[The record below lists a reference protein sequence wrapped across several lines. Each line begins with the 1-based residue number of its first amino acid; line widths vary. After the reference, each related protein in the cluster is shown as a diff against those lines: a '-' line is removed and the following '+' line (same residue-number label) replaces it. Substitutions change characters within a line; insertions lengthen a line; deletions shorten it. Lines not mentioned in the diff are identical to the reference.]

1 MTEQEAVVCMD
12 VGGTE
17 IKAAPVG
24 AGGRLLAPVQ
34 HFPARSTTKTA
45 SAGCGTSTNTTPCT
59 A

>member
-24 AGGRLLAPVQ
+24 AGGRPTS
-34 HFPARSTTKTA
+34 HSPARSTTKTA

>member
-17 IKAAPVG
+17 IKA
-24 AGGRLLAPVQ
+24 APVQ